1 MRGVTRKRGTLD
13 RSVALLLT
21 LAISGYW
28 VPASR
33 AAIAQPQFAEIRG
46 NVLAADGLTAV
57 AGVSVKAANMQTRQ
71 VYTSQPTGQNGMYS
85 LQNLPAG
92 SYDLAVET
100 SHGLYPADTLVD
112 ANAGKRLTV
121 SLALKPVA
129 AQPDENAKEDPPA
142 PPKPEEGTKDEG
154 KKDEG
159 KKDEGKKDEPAT
171 PPEPQPQKKPKK
183 TGGFWR
189 SPGGAAIVI
198 VAGAAVV
205 GFAAN
210 NAAGNSS
217 EPPSLSPH

>member
-1 MRGVTRKRGTLD
+1 MTRKLGTLD

-33 AAIAQPQFAEIRG
+33 AAIGQPQLAEIRG

-129 AQPDENAKEDPPA
+129 KPGENAKDDPPA

-159 KKDEGKKDEPAT
+159 KKEEGKKDQPAS